1 MAGRK
6 PTPTAMKLLAGN
18 PGKRP
23 LNRRAPKPTLGVP
36 PCPKWLS
43 LEARKEWRWVVKELA
58 QAGVLSR
65 IDRTMLAVYC
75 HLVAEFVQAAAKGES
90 VIPAKIAQIRAL
102 ASEFGLTPSSRARL
116 STLPQDEGK
125 DPFEDIINANRRN

>member
-23 LNRRAPKPTLGVP
+23 LNRREPKPTLGVP

-58 QAGVLSR
+58 QAGVLAR

-90 VIPAKIAQIRAL
+90 VIPSKVAQIRAL